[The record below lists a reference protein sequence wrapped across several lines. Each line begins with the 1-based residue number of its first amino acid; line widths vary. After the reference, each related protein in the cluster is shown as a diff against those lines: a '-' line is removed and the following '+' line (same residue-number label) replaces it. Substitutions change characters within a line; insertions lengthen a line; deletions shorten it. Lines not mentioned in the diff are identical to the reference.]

1 VYLNASSYGGQVSIL
16 GPISTGKIDVSGG
29 NGGNSGAVGTSW
41 TIGGS
46 GGNGGYVNYDGS
58 TINVKGPIF
67 ARGGNGGNM
76 INSSILAAAGT
87 PDGGSGGFGGSVNV
101 FGSGE
106 VQINVGGTLGAVA
119 IDVSG
124 GMGGSGHPAASPA
137 GNGGAGGGG
146 GSVDVVGTPD
156 MTLFGS
162 VIATGGAGGAGGAG
176 NATNVG
182 GAGGAGGN
190 AGFIFLD
197 ASSSASSQ
205 TGDGIIF
212 VLAGTQ
218 FNVQGGSGGAGGVDG
233 GAGAGAGGIAGSTI
247 GGGRGSVAGAVA
259 GAILGGIAG
268 SAIEKDA
275 TKANGVELTLRLD
288 SGRIVA
294 IVQEG
299 SGAEFRPGD
308 RVRVTSDGHTTRVT
322 R

>member
-1 VYLNASSYGGQVSIL
+1 
-16 GPISTGKIDVSGG
+16 
-29 NGGNSGAVGTSW
+29 
-41 TIGGS
+41 
-46 GGNGGYVNYDGS
+46 
-58 TINVKGPIF
+58 
-67 ARGGNGGNM
+67 M

-233 GAGAGAGGIAGSTI
+233 GAGAGAGGIAGSTNTFI
-247 GGGRGSVAGAVA
+247 SMSDYFGTIVVLDPLSLPAVNSAFQQVVNGSDDSTVFVGGEDDKDKDENKSKKEFGSCK
-259 GAILGGIAG
+259 
-268 SAIEKDA
+268 S
-275 TKANGVELTLRLD
+275 
-288 SGRIVA
+288 
-294 IVQEG
+294 
-299 SGAEFRPGD
+299 
-308 RVRVTSDGHTTRVT
+308 
-322 R
+322 